1 MLHSLNRLSGGAHH
15 VSFLHV
21 EATKATSQGS
31 WGLTGPTTEQARAW
45 FQALEDSTAQKG
57 DGQYLQYMSPGNL
70 SYFSAL
76 GACLADTTRGALADR
91 KTTEI
96 PWPEPLEEESKE
108 PTMRR
113 MGHELGT

>member
-1 MLHSLNRLSGGAHH
+1 M
-15 VSFLHV
+15 

-31 WGLTGPTTEQARAW
+31 WGLTGPTTDQAQAW
-45 FQALEDSTAQKG
+45 FPALEGSTAQKG
-57 DGQYLQYMSPGNL
+57 DGPKPGWYLQHMSPGNL

-96 PWPEPLEEESKE
+96 PWPELLEEESKE
-108 PTMRR
+108 PTTWR